1 MNDIADL
8 DAVGLAAAIRSRRVS
23 PREAVAAALAR
34 IAAHDDANA
43 FITVCADAAQAEA
56 ASAETRLAA
65 GGDPPPLLGVP
76 FSVKD
81 LTTTAGVRTTFG
93 SRLFADHVPAEDA
106 VAVARMRAA
115 GAILIGK
122 TTTPAFGHKAFTEGD
137 LFGRTLNPWD
147 AGVTCGGSS
156 GGAAVAVRLGMA
168 PLALGTDG
176 GGSIRI
182 PASCCGVVGLK
193 PTLGALP
200 NLQAP
205 DLFGANS
212 YVGPMARSVAEVALA
227 WRVLRGPD
235 RRDPYGQVA
244 PPPRPARPLTG
255 LRVAWLPSCGSPA
268 IDPQVA
274 ALTAAAARR
283 MAELGAEV
291 TEIRHDFAQLEAD
304 LLVILES
311 GLAARLAGFLP
322 AREADFDASLLRSVR
337 KGLGHSAVALQAAA
351 AARSA
356 AFRRL
361 QTEVFARFDL
371 LVSPTLTAPPLPV
384 GQDPHGRVT
393 IAGTDCGTVRGAWY
407 PFTFPLNLTGHPAL
421 SLPCGLTAEGLP
433 IGLQIAAAWH
443 DEETI
448 LAAAAV
454 LEQALAFP
462 ASAVKLHTARAAPW
476 SPHLAKA
483 SPP

>member
-1 MNDIADL
+1 MSDIADL
-8 DAVGLAAAIRSRRVS
+8 DAVTLAASIRDGRIG

-34 IAAHDDANA
+34 IAARADSNA
-43 FITVCADAAQAEA
+43 FITVCGESARAEAAQAEA
-56 ASAETRLAA
+56 RLRD
-65 GGDPPPLLGVP
+65 GGDLPPLLGVP

-81 LTTTAGVRTTFG
+81 LTLTRGVRTTFG
-93 SRLFADHVPAEDA
+93 SRLFAEHVPSEDA

-137 LFGRTLNPWD
+137 LFGRTLNPWNP
-147 AGVTCGGSS
+147 AVTCGGSS

-168 PLALGTDG
+168 PLALGSDG

-212 YVGPMARSVAEVALA
+212 YVGPIARSVADVALA

-235 RRDPYGQVA
+235 PRDPYGQS
-244 PPPRPARPLTG
+244 PLPSRPARPVAG
-255 LRVAWLPSCGSPA
+255 LRVAWLPTCGSPA
-268 IDPQVA
+268 VDKQVA
-274 ALTAAAARR
+274 TLTAAAARR
-283 MAELGAEV
+283 LAQLGAEV
-291 TEIRHDFAQLEAD
+291 TEIRHDFAQLEPD
-304 LLVILES
+304 FLVMLES

-322 AREADFDASLLRSVR
+322 ARADEMDASLLRSVEL
-337 KGLGHSAVALQAAA
+337 GLTHPATVLQRAA
-351 AARSA
+351 AARSK

-371 LVSPTLTAPPLPV
+371 LLSPTLTAPPLPV

-393 IAGTDCGTVRGAWY
+393 IAGTDCGTVRGGWY

-421 SLPCGLTAEGLP
+421 SLPCGLTTEGLP
-433 IGLQIAAAWH
+433 VGLQIAAPWH
-443 DEETI
+443 EEETI
-448 LAAAAV
+448 LGVAAA
-454 LEQALAFP
+454 LEQVLAFDG
-462 ASAVKLHTARAAPW
+462 TRAGAGITP
-476 SPHLAKA
+476 
-483 SPP
+483 

>member
-1 MNDIADL
+1 MSDVADL
-8 DAVGLAAAIRSRRVS
+8 DAVTLAGAIRK
-23 PREAVAAALAR
+23 REVTPVAAVEAALAR
-34 IAAHDDANA
+34 IAACARYNA
-43 FITVCADAAQAEA
+43 FITVCADTALAEAQQAEM
-56 ASAETRLAA
+56 RLHQ
-65 GGDPPPLLGVP
+65 GGTVPPLLGVP

-81 LTTTAGVRTTFG
+81 LTATAGLRTTFG

-137 LFGRTLNPWD
+137 LFGRTINPWND
-147 AGVTCGGSS
+147 AATCGGSS
-156 GGAAVAVRLGMA
+156 GGAAVAVRLGMG
-168 PLALGTDG
+168 PLALGSDG

-193 PTLGALP
+193 PTLGAIP

-205 DLFGANS
+205 DLFGSNS

-227 WRVLRGPD
+227 WRVLRGAD
-235 RRDPYGQVA
+235 RQDPYGQA
-244 PPPRPARPLTG
+244 ALPARPARPLAA
-255 LRVAWLPSCGSPA
+255 LRVAWLPTCGSPM

-274 ALTAAAARR
+274 RLTAAAVHRLAD
-283 MAELGAEV
+283 LGAAV
-291 TEIRHDFAQLEAD
+291 TEIQHDFARLEPTF
-304 LLVILES
+304 LVMLES

-322 AREADFDASLLRSVR
+322 QRGAAMDESLRRTVAR
-337 KGLGHSAVALQAAA
+337 GLDHSAVALQQAA

-361 QTEVFARFDL
+361 QSDVFDRFDL
-371 LVSPTLTAPPLPV
+371 LVSPTLTAPPLPA
-384 GQDPHGRVT
+384 GQDPHAHVT

-421 SLPCGLTAEGLP
+421 SLPCGVTAEGLP
-433 IGLQIAAAWH
+433 VGLQIAAGWH
-443 DEETI
+443 EEESI
-448 LAAAAV
+448 LHAAAA
-454 LEQALAFP
+454 LEPLVAL
-462 ASAVKLHTARAAPW
+462 
-476 SPHLAKA
+476 
-483 SPP
+483 PPLSGD

>member
-1 MNDIADL
+1 MTDIADL
-8 DAVGLAAAIRSRRVS
+8 DAVTLAAAIRDRQVT
-23 PREAVAAALAR
+23 PGEAVAASLAR
-34 IAAHDDANA
+34 IAEQAEVNA
-43 FITVCADAAQAEA
+43 FLTVCAESAQAEA
-56 ASAETRLAA
+56 VRAEARLRA
-65 GGDPPPLLGVP
+65 GGNLPPLLGVP

-81 LTTTAGVRTTFG
+81 LTATAGVRTTYG
-93 SRLFADHVPAEDA
+93 SRLFAGHVPSEDA
-106 VAVARMRAA
+106 VAVVRMREA

-122 TTTPAFGHKAFTEGD
+122 TTTPAFGHKPFTEGD
-137 LFGRTLNPWD
+137 LFGRTLNPWNPD
-147 AGVTCGGSS
+147 VTCGGSS

-168 PLALGTDG
+168 PLALGSDG

-227 WRVLRGPD
+227 WRVLRGAD
-235 RRDPYGQVA
+235 RRDPYGQTDL
-244 PPPRPARPLTG
+244 PPRAARPVAG
-255 LRVAWLPSCGSPA
+255 LRVAWLPTCGSPA
-268 IDPQVA
+268 VDPQVA
-274 ALTAAAARR
+274 ALTAAAVRLLAG
-283 MAELGAEV
+283 LGAEV
-291 TEIRHDFAQLEAD
+291 TEIRHDFAQLEPD
-304 LLVILES
+304 FLVMLES
-311 GLAARLAGFLP
+311 SLAARLAGFLP
-322 AREADFDASLLRSVR
+322 ARADAIDASLRQTVE
-337 KGLGHSAVALQAAA
+337 KGLGHSAVALQRTA

-421 SLPCGLTAEGLP
+421 SLPCGLTTEGLP
-433 IGLQIAAAWH
+433 VGLQIAAAWYE
-443 DEETI
+443 EETI
-448 LAAAAV
+448 LSAAAA
-454 LEQALAFP
+454 LERALGFP
-462 ASAVKLHTARAAPW
+462 Q
-476 SPHLAKA
+476 SPF
-483 SPP
+483 